1 MPKATTEAVQRSEI
15 LLREMKEDLEARNI
29 WPNMRIIIQDL
40 LNRRLELVDV
50 SKETYAALAQQPRA
64 LYVFW
69 DAFLHTAD
77 GWSPEKIRQAR
88 KARGEL
94 TGVNAQISEL
104 ADQLAVLLD
113 RRDHLHNHS
122 GFRSGAQHHIVDF
135 MHEASEHNYLYECHV
150 KEKLDRLT
158 YQYDLKYWPSL
169 SEVIQAIGA
178 DAEMAEVTANSDA
191 TAAAT
196 ESRKSGLSDFVKALQ
211 ARLDDCRVRKYG
223 CLPND
228 FALSDSCLA
237 SLVSCGL
244 DLSPDELVD
253 ADFMK
258 RFRQRQREAEKIRG
272 DCVSDA
278 PSTL

>member
-1 MPKATTEAVQRSEI
+1 MSQATTEAVQRSEA
-15 LLREMKEDLEARNI
+15 LLREMMEDLDARNI
-29 WPNMRIIIQDL
+29 LPNMRIIIQDL

-50 SKETYAALAQQPRA
+50 YEETYAALAQQPRA

-88 KARGEL
+88 KAREEL
-94 TGVNAQISEL
+94 TGVNARISEL
-104 ADQLAVLLD
+104 ADQLTVLLD
-113 RRDHLHNHS
+113 RREHLHNHS
-122 GFRSGAQHHIVDF
+122 GFRSGTQHHILDLV
-135 MHEASEHNYLYECHV
+135 HEASEHNYLYECHV

-169 SEVIQAIGA
+169 SEVIQVIGS
-178 DAEMAEVTANSDA
+178 DAEMAEITANSDA

-196 ESRKSGLSDFVKALQ
+196 ESRKSGLSDVVKAFQ
-211 ARLDDCRVRKYG
+211 ARLDDCRVRKHG
-223 CLPND
+223 FLPND
-228 FALSDSCLA
+228 FTLSDSSLA

-253 ADFMK
+253 ADFIK
-258 RFRQRQREAEKIRG
+258 RFRQRQRKAKK
-272 DCVSDA
+272 
-278 PSTL
+278 T